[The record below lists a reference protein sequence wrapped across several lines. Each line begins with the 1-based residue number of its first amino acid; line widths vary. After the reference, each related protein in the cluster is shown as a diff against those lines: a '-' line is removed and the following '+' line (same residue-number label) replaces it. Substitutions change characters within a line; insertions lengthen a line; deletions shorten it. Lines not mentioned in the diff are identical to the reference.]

1 MNESSRS
8 ASSIIPLVE
17 HVQIRREMVGEGRIL
32 PPVLSIYFEKPLEDH
47 LAHLP
52 SLDAAQL
59 LAAGAMEMDQAIGL
73 DIEIIGFDYQGPL
86 TGRAFPD
93 LPCHD

>member
-1 MNESSRS
+1 MNEFSHS

-17 HVQIRREMVGEGRIL
+17 HVQIRREIEGKGRIL
-32 PPVLSIYFEKPLEDH
+32 PPVLSVYFEKPLEDH

-73 DIEIIGFDYQGPL
+73 DVEIIGFDYQSSFAS
-86 TGRAFPD
+86 RAFPD
-93 LPCHD
+93 LPCRD